1 MGKKTALWLLI
12 AAALFVTWLL
22 MLGPTA
28 AITLQH
34 VF

>member
-1 MGKKTALWLLI
+1 MDRKTMVWLLI
-12 AAALFVTWLL
+12 AAVLFVTWLVV
-22 MLGPTA
+22 LGPTA